1 MLVEITI
8 FPGRL
13 LEAKRKLY
21 RLMVDR
27 LGDLGIL
34 PDDVI
39 IVLHELPLDNWE
51 IRDGLPASDIDLG
64 FDLNV

>member
-1 MLVEITI
+1 
-8 FPGRL
+8 
-13 LEAKRKLY
+13 
-21 RLMVDR
+21 MVDR